1 MGYRRDQTKK
11 NKKKKKKK
19 SGKPTSTR
27 SRY

>member
-19 SGKPTSTR
+19 SGKPTSTK